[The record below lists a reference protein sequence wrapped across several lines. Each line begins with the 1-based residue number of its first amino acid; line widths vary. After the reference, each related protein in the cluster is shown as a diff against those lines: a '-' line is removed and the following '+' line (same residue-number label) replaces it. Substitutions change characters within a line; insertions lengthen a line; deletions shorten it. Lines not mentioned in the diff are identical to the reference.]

1 MKVDKE
7 LTKGSHE
14 LILLKLLSRKDM
26 YGYELIQEMSLLS
39 QQVFSMSQGSL
50 YPFLHALEDRRLI
63 QSYTQEAGGRERR
76 YYRLTT
82 AGQAALEEKERQWG
96 IYTRAMERILE
107 GAWGG

>member
-1 MKVDKE
+1 MNAQFK
-7 LTKGSHE
+7 KGVLE
-14 LILLKLLSRKDM
+14 LIVLESVRKRDM